1 MKLDLRRSEA
11 SAITEVVREFIL
23 TNFMPG
29 DPPASLR
36 DDDLLLEGGIVD
48 SAGVVSLVALLEE
61 RFSIRILD
69 EELFPENF
77 ATVERIAEFIAGKLR
92 S

>member
-1 MKLDLRRSEA
+1 M
-11 SAITEVVREFIL
+11 
-23 TNFMPG
+23 
-29 DPPASLR
+29 
-36 DDDLLLEGGIVD
+36 
-48 SAGVVSLVALLEE
+48 SLVVLLEE